1 MSSRFSSDRCPQ
13 CGGRKEPGT
22 TTFTA
27 DFGVGVVV
35 VRDVPATLCSQCGA
49 EWIDDATA
57 GKLEVVVDEARR
69 KNSLVEVTRLSA

>member
-1 MSSRFSSDRCPQ
+1 MSFPIQFRSMSPVRRP
-13 CGGRKEPGT
+13 EELGT

-35 VRDVPATLCSQCGA
+35 VRDVPATPCSQCGA

-57 GKLEVVVDEARR
+57 GKLEVVVAEARR
-69 KNSLVEVTRLSA
+69 KHSLVEVTRLSA